1 MLKYT
6 KVRNKEKEDA
16 MNVTQYLFKSPSP
29 NQIQVG
35 RLAPNV
41 SGEKNTQSNTSEMA
55 NLSQN
60 SEQNPLQTQEAK
72 TTVKS
77 DNLLDIYV

>member
-1 MLKYT
+1 
-6 KVRNKEKEDA
+6 

-35 RLAPNV
+35 RLAPSV
-41 SGEKNTQSNTSEMA
+41 SGEKNTQNSTSEMT

-60 SEQNPLQTQEAK
+60 SVQNPLQTQEVK
-72 TTVKS
+72 PTVKS